1 MFLRRGF
8 FSGKG
13 RPVTELVQ
21 HPNLEE
27 ITGIV
32 GQIPLLGADDLYLLG
47 EVWTNTTEVANARNR
62 ALDPDCPLVVDVLRT
77 FDSIS
82 DTFRQTVADADD
94 TQVAGAGLKALR
106 DAVAGSFAKPALNR
120 REYKVLM
127 RPWRTAFPAPRLDVG
142 DIGIITPY
150 F

>member
-1 MFLRRGF
+1 MSWRLGF
-8 FSGKG
+8 FGARR

-32 GQIPLLGADDLYLLG
+32 GQIPLLGPDDLHLLG
-47 EVWTNTTEVANARNR
+47 EVWQNTTEVANARER
-62 ALDPDCPLVVDVLRT
+62 ALSPDCPLVLDVLRT
-77 FDSIS
+77 FESIS
-82 DTFRQTVADADD
+82 ANFHETLADADD
-94 TQVAGAGLKALR
+94 PEMVSTGLKALR
-106 DAVAGSFAKPALNR
+106 DAVAGAFARPALTR

>member
-1 MFLRRGF
+1 MPWRPAFLKTRR
-8 FSGKG
+8 
-13 RPVTELVQ
+13 RPVTDLGR

-32 GQIPLLGADDLYLLG
+32 GQIPLLGDDDLRLLG
-47 EVWTNTTEVANARNR
+47 EVWTNTTEVAGARAR

-82 DTFRQTVADADD
+82 ATFHDTLSASDDPDVASI
-94 TQVAGAGLKALR
+94 GLKALR
-106 DAVAGSFAKPALNR
+106 DAVAGAFARPNLTR
-120 REYKVLM
+120 REYKVLLK
-127 RPWRTAFPAPRLDVG
+127 PWRTAFPAPRLDAG